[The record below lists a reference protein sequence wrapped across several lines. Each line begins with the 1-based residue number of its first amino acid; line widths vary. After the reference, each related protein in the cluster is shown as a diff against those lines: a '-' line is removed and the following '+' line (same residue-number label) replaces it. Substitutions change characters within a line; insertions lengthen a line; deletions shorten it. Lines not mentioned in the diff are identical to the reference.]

1 MPLPPLL
8 VVAGARDAIVPYAGV
23 RQASLAWREA
33 GLPVEFRGSEDEGHT
48 LIVAEHLP
56 EVFAWMRSKSR

>member
-1 MPLPPLL
+1 
-8 VVAGARDAIVPYAGV
+8 V